1 MSAPL
6 PLSAPVTRA
15 LAKLG
20 RDLALARRRRRLT
33 QASLA
38 ERAGIARKTL
48 TRLEKGDPRV
58 ALEYLGRVM
67 QVLGEIER
75 LGQLLDTGVD
85 QAGLLMMDED
95 LPRRV
100 RARKSTEA
108 W

>member
-1 MSAPL
+1 MVNPSPL
-6 PLSAPVTRA
+6 PSPVARA

-48 TRLEKGDPRV
+48 TRLEKGDPKV
-58 ALEYLGRVM
+58 ALEYFGRVLH
-67 QVLGEIER
+67 VLGEVDRI
-75 LGQLLDTGVD
+75 GQLLDTGAD

-95 LPRRV
+95 LPQRV
-100 RARKSTEA
+100 RARKGTAA